1 MYPVIPPLI
10 EIEAS
15 LFYQVN
21 LAKYSGLLVLFVS
34 CNLALAAED
43 DFKQL
48 LEPVFQ
54 ENCVKCHG
62 KDGKVKG
69 KVNLLE
75 LQSSAALSKNP
86 ELLEKLVEALDF
98 EDMPPEDEPVLDS
111 ETRKRLVL
119 HLKEMLHASVS
130 AGKTFAQAPIR
141 RMNRFQYNNAVT
153 DLFDL
158 NCVVFALPERMM
170 REHQNYFKPASGKM
184 PNKVVVGSRPLGKSQ
199 LIEKRLGGVAP
210 FPQDLRAE
218 HGFDNRGDHLSL
230 SPLLLESFLK
240 LSQSIIRSS
249 DFGPKTCGIWKT
261 FFVEPGPEKN
271 AEAEIRKRLRP
282 FLTRAFRHPVEESLL
297 DRYTTFVQA
306 KIQSGNSFSDSM
318 KSVASATIAS
328 PKFLYLYDTATQ
340 SEQVEALD
348 DYDLASRLAF
358 FLWGSIPDQAL
369 LDLAASGKLS
379 DPEVLSREVDRMLND
394 HRLKRFCDSFPSQWL
409 QLERIISSVPD
420 REHFPEFYFSKYR
433 VSMHMMLEPLLLF
446 ETILIEDR
454 PILELIDSDFTYRSA
469 MLDKMYG
476 AEKKGAKNQV
486 RGIPFERI
494 ALSDRRQGGIITNA
508 AVMTMTSGPER
519 TKPITRGAWLATV
532 IFNDP
537 PEPPPADV
545 PPLEEKAPAKEA
557 HMTLRERLSAHRER
571 ADCAGCHEQIDPL
584 GFALENYG
592 PTGKWRELYDN
603 DRKVDMNGTLFRRHE
618 FNDIVEFKD
627 AVLAEK
633 DRFVRGFAE
642 HLLSFALAREVGVA
656 DGPALE
662 KISKATAADGYR
674 IKSMIKHVVQ
684 SEPFL
689 QKSNSK
695 VMVSAVTGSKGKKSP
710 ANE

>member
-1 MYPVIPPLI
+1 MSV
-10 EIEAS
+10 
-15 LFYQVN
+15 F
-21 LAKYSGLLVLFVS
+21 

-48 LEPVFQ
+48 LQPVFQ
-54 ENCVKCHG
+54 DSCVKCHG
-62 KDGKVKG
+62 KDDKVKG

-75 LQSSAALSKNP
+75 LQSSSELSKNP

-98 EDMPPEDEPVLDS
+98 EDMPPEDEPALDAA
-111 ETRKRLVL
+111 TRKRLVL
-119 HLKEMLHASVS
+119 QLKEMLHASVS
-130 AGKTFAQAPIR
+130 ARKTLAQAPVR

-184 PNKVVVGSRPLGKSQ
+184 PDKVVVGSRPLGKSQ
-199 LIEKRLGGVAP
+199 LIEKRLGGVTP

-240 LSQSIIRSS
+240 LSQSILQSS
-249 DFGPKTCGIWKT
+249 NFGPKTCGIWKA
-261 FFVEPGPEKN
+261 FFAEPDAEKN
-271 AEAEIRKRLRP
+271 TETEIRKRLRP
-282 FLTRAFRHPVEESLL
+282 FLTRAFRHPVDGELL
-297 DRYTTFVQA
+297 DRYTNYVLAQ
-306 KIQSGNSFSDSM
+306 IQSGESFTDSM
-318 KSVASATIAS
+318 KAVASATIAS
-328 PKFLYLYDTATQ
+328 PKFLYLYDTASQ
-340 SEQVEALD
+340 SEQIEALD

-358 FLWGSIPDQAL
+358 FLWGSIPDQPL

-379 DPEVLSREVDRMLND
+379 DPEVLSREVERMLND

-420 REHFPEFYFSKYR
+420 REHFPDFYFLKYR
-433 VSMHMMLEPLLLF
+433 ASMHMMLEPLLLF

-476 AEKKGAKNQV
+476 VEKKGVKNQV
-486 RGIPFERI
+486 RGIPFKRV

-545 PPLEEKAPAKEA
+545 PPLAEKAPAEEA
-557 HMTLRERLSAHRER
+557 NLTLRERLSAHRER

-592 PTGKWRELYDN
+592 PTGKWREVYEN
-603 DRKVDMNGTLFRRHE
+603 DRKVDMNGTLFRKHE

-662 KISKATAADGYR
+662 KIAKATAADDYR

-684 SEPFL
+684 SESFL
-689 QKSNSK
+689 QKSNPK
-695 VMVSAVTGSKGKKSP
+695 VMASAVTGAKGKKSP